1 VNPLFK
7 LTKYRLGLFQQLIF
21 PKLAG
26 VVAVASWLGLS
37 SALSAG
43 GPVELVRDGHAVAVR
58 SVLAVQLP
66 GDAWKTSIVGPDK
79 VSVFQGAGQGARLVA
94 GVNVPAG
101 DFEIRARLRMLDQ
114 EKSAAGFFFNG
125 SFFGFEG
132 ANANEVFLN
141 GPAFGGGLKSLGA
154 SKQYF
159 ERGSWID
166 FVVQRHDKSLSF
178 MINGKKLIA
187 IGSSGRFEN
196 WGFSP

>member
-1 VNPLFK
+1 LLFK
-7 LTKYRLGLFQQLIF
+7 LTKYRLGLLQQLIF

-26 VVAVASWLGLS
+26 MVAVVSWLGLS

-43 GPVELVRDGHAVAVR
+43 ESVELVRDGHAVAVR

-94 GVNVPAG
+94 GVNVPTG

-114 EKSAAGFFFNG
+114 ERSAAGFFFNG

-141 GPAFGGGLKSLGA
+141 GPAFGGGLKS
-154 SKQYF
+154 
-159 ERGSWID
+159 
-166 FVVQRHDKSLSF
+166 
-178 MINGKKLIA
+178 
-187 IGSSGRFEN
+187 
-196 WGFSP
+196 